1 MSARL
6 RTSNGGSPVIRLLS
20 VMLGATL
27 LVGVAVADE
36 APISGTVKS
45 VDPAAQTL
53 TIESTAKGKTRQ
65 VVVHLKPG
73 GKVVRFSRPTEPGK
87 TGFVEQVVTLAD
99 LKPGWIVSVATKHE
113 GEKEVADLVKVVLE
127 R

>member
-1 MSARL
+1 MKRS
-6 RTSNGGSPVIRLLS
+6 
-20 VMLGATL
+20 L
-27 LVGVAVADE
+27 LVAATMVFVAGVVLADE

-45 VDPAAQTL
+45 VDPAAQTV

-73 GKVVRFSRPTEPGK
+73 GKVVRFTRPTEPGK
-87 TGFVEQVVTLAD
+87 TGFVEQAVTLAD
-99 LKPGWIVSVATKHE
+99 LKPGWIVSAATKHE
-113 GEKEVADLVKVVLE
+113 GDKEVAELVKIVLE

>member
-1 MSARL
+1 
-6 RTSNGGSPVIRLLS
+6 VKHILLAA
-20 VMLGATL
+20 VTMVFA
-27 LVGVAVADE
+27 VGTAVADE

-53 TIESTAKGKTRQ
+53 TLETTAKGKTRQ

-73 GKVVRFSRPTEPGK
+73 GKVVKFARASEPGK
-87 TGFVEQVVTLAD
+87 TGFVEQAVALAD
-99 LKPGWIVSVATKHE
+99 LKPGWIVSVATQHE
-113 GEKEVADLVKVVLE
+113 GNKEVADLVKVVLE